1 MPARRAKA
9 TIAVPP
15 SQQSSLAGVTTP
27 SSAPALDTRLT
38 AKKRIRKDPN
48 RHLYTDRALADVTDG
63 ETELLELFTHSNDA
77 RHAVEHARKVAQLT
91 GAHAPERA
99 KAV

>member
-1 MPARRAKA
+1 VRSW
-9 TIAVPP
+9 I
-15 SQQSSLAGVTTP
+15 
-27 SSAPALDTRLT
+27 ALDS

-63 ETELLELFTHSNDA
+63 ETELLELFTHSTDA

-91 GAHAPERA
+91 GAQAHAPSHA
-99 KAV
+99 NVV